1 MPSAATAGRRLHV
14 PNPLS
19 LTELPEDVICM
30 PDPRALML
38 PRQLIRR
45 FRTRDPYE
53 LADLLGVTVMP
64 RNNFL
69 RQKGAF
75 SIVAGR
81 SFIFINANLSAE
93 LQRLVCAHELGHALL
108 HREIA
113 LSGGAMLE
121 FDLLD
126 AAGRCEVEAN
136 TFAAALLLD
145 DEELRERLHD
155 GEDIQSIARAMG
167 VHVDLILLR
176 LQTMPHDESNL
187 LPRIPSRK
195 FLGSIGDDAGLL

>member
-1 MPSAATAGRRLHV
+1 
-14 PNPLS
+14 
-19 LTELPEDVICM
+19 
-30 PDPRALML
+30 
-38 PRQLIRR
+38 
-45 FRTRDPYE
+45 
-53 LADLLGVTVMP
+53 
-64 RNNFL
+64 
-69 RQKGAF
+69 
-75 SIVAGR
+75 
-81 SFIFINANLSAE
+81 
-93 LQRLVCAHELGHALL
+93 
-108 HREIA
+108 
-113 LSGGAMLE
+113 MLE